1 MIFTNITK
9 ASKTAQPRAEANRA
23 TEGQYILE
31 EGTIFSHQALFFII
45 SYNYLFNF
53 ISNGLGIY

>member
-23 TEGQYILE
+23 TGGKYILGE
-31 EGTIFSHQALFFII
+31 DTIFHIKHYFCII
-45 SYNYLFNF
+45 SYNYVFNF